1 MEQVQRSR
9 RSRAQILEAA
19 LELFSHRGY
28 RATSVRDIAAA
39 AGVSTGNVY
48 HHFPDKESIF
58 LDLLDQYWQAIEDPQ
73 YPFNRALAQG
83 AFPDDLEAL
92 GEAARESV
100 ECYRRYVDLIYVDVV
115 EFEGSHIRKFY
126 SDMAQR
132 FESFLER
139 HFDPEELAAK
149 LRPGVSPAGAA
160 MLIARIYLNFFAV
173 EILFGVRD
181 HFGKRSEESIAEIAD
196 ILRLGILPRDGS

>member
-1 MEQVQRSR
+1 MEQEQRSR

-28 RATSVRDIAAA
+28 RATSVRDIAAS

-48 HHFPDKESIF
+48 HHFPDKETIF
-58 LDLLDQYWQAIEDPQ
+58 LQLLDQYWQAIEDPE
-73 YPFNRALAQG
+73 YPFNRALANG

-100 ECYRRYVDLIYVDVV
+100 ARYRRYVDLIYVDVV
-115 EFEGSHIRKFY
+115 EFEGRHIRKFY

-132 FESFLER
+132 FEAFLER
-139 HFDPEELAAK
+139 HYDPEELAAK
-149 LRPGVSPAGAA
+149 LRPSVSPASAA
-160 MLIARIYLNFFAV
+160 MLVARIYLNFFAV
-173 EILFGVRD
+173 EILFGVRG
-181 HFGKRSEESIAEIAD
+181 HFGKRSEESIEEIAD
-196 ILRLGILPRDGS
+196 ILRFGILADRD

>member
-1 MEQVQRSR
+1 MEQEQRSR
-9 RSRAQILEAA
+9 RSRAQILAAA

-48 HHFPDKESIF
+48 HHFPDKETIF
-58 LDLLDQYWQAIEDPQ
+58 LQLLDQYWKAIEDPD
-73 YPFNRALAQG
+73 YPFNRALADG

-100 ECYRRYVDLIYVDVV
+100 ARYRRYVDLIYVDVV
-115 EFEGSHIRKFY
+115 EFEGRHIRKFY

-132 FESFLER
+132 FEDFLKR
-139 HFDPEELAAK
+139 HYDPEELAAK

-160 MLIARIYLNFFAV
+160 MLIARIYLNYFAV

-181 HFGKRSEESIAEIAD
+181 HFGKRSEESIEEIAD
-196 ILRLGILPRDGS
+196 ILRFGILADRG